1 MNFFNNI
8 LYRGGAISQIK
19 STSWQTILVVI
30 LAILFIVIAIIYYYY
45 YVVPSMKPKYTQKVG
60 SGDSDKTANLMLFY
74 VDWCPHCKTAKP
86 EWNKLKDEYQDRTI
100 NGYVV
105 TFTEINC
112 TEETPDVTQLMNQ
125 YKIESYPTIK
135 LVKDGQIIEY
145 DAKPNKDTLVQFL
158 NTVL

>member
-1 MNFFNNI
+1 M
-8 LYRGGAISQIK
+8 AQIK
-19 STSWQTILVVI
+19 STNWQTMLVIFLV
-30 LAILFIVIAIIYYYY
+30 ILFITIAIIYYYY
-45 YVVPSMKPKYTQKVG
+45 YVVPAMKPKYTQKNG
-60 SGDSDKTANLMLFY
+60 SGDSDKTANLMMFY

-86 EWNKLKDEYQDRTI
+86 EWNKLKNEYQDRTI

-112 TEETPDVTQLMNQ
+112 TEETPDVTELMNQ

-145 DAKPNKDTLVQFL
+145 DAKPTKETLNEFL